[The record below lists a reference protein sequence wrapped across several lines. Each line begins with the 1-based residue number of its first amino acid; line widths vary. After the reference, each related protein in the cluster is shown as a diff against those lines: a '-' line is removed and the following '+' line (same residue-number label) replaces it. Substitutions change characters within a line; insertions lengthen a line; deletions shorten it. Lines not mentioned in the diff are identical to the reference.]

1 MSIPRLRPHRNE
13 LLLAVLAGFA
23 LLWVTGCSVHES
35 REGGEKKVDI
45 QTPFASLNVNTDA
58 NANDT
63 GLPVYPGAR
72 RKPGNESDR
81 HAANVNIATGV
92 FGLKLAVV
100 QFESDDAPEKVLAF
114 YRDKMKV
121 FGGSFL
127 ECRDS
132 YVDIDPNEHPDE
144 LRCGK
149 GHDHGA
155 VELKAGTKERQH
167 VVAVKP
173 RGGGSE
179 FALVYVQTHGKE
191 GSL

>member
-1 MSIPRLRPHRNE
+1 MPIPRLRPFRSE
-13 LLLAVLAGFA
+13 LLLAVVAGLVLLAGC
-23 LLWVTGCSVHES
+23 TIHES

-58 NANDT
+58 SANDT

-72 RKPGNESDR
+72 RKPGSAEDK
-81 HAANVNIATGV
+81 HAANVNISTGA

-100 QFESDDAPEKVLAF
+100 SFESDDPPEKVLGF
-114 YRDKMKV
+114 YRDKMKA
-121 FGGSFL
+121 FGGTYL

-132 YVDIDPNEHPDE
+132 YVDLDRDQHSDE

-149 GHDHGA
+149 HGHDSGA

-173 RGGGSE
+173 RGSGSE
-179 FALVYVQTHGKE
+179 FTLVYVQTHGKE
-191 GSL
+191 GAL